1 MRLSSERI
9 LVFDTETTGID
20 PASDRIVE
28 LGAAYFQ
35 GGQRR
40 EHRRMRVHPGRPIPP
55 EASAIH
61 GICDHHVQASPS
73 FAEVGARF
81 IKHLDG
87 SALDGAP
94 PVLCGY
100 NAVRYDAPLVNAEL
114 ARCGHGARVDEARV
128 IDPFF
133 FVAWHLRG
141 LRSRKLTSVCEHYGV
156 ILAHAH
162 SAAADALATG
172 EVLLCMV
179 RAGLVPDDVDAAL
192 AEQAAL
198 STRVDAEWARWS
210 YWLYEDRQDGSL
222 RLGAGKHC
230 GQPLRSVDP
239 GYCRFLLENI
249 ADLPDDVRG
258 CFARHATGS

>member
-1 MRLSSERI
+1 M
-9 LVFDTETTGID
+9 
-20 PASDRIVE
+20 E

-35 GGQRR
+35 GGQRWAR
-40 EHRRMRVHPGRPIPP
+40 RRMLVHPGRPIPP
-55 EASAIH
+55 EASAVH
-61 GICDHHVQASPS
+61 GIHDHHVQGSPS
-73 FAEVGARF
+73 FAEVGPRF

-87 SALDGAP
+87 SALDGTP
-94 PVLCGY
+94 PVLSGY

-114 ARCGHGARVDEARV
+114 SRCGHGARVDVARV

-141 LRSRKLTSVCEHYGV
+141 LRSRKLSAVCAHYG
-156 ILAHAH
+156 IGLTDAH

-172 EVLLCMV
+172 EVLLRMV
-179 RAGLVPDDVDAAL
+179 QEGLIPDDVDAAL

-198 STRVDAEWARWS
+198 AARVDAEWARWS
-210 YWLYEDRQDGSL
+210 YWLYEDRQDRSL

-230 GQPLRSVDP
+230 GQRLGSVDP

-249 ADLPDDVRG
+249 SDLPDAVRG
-258 CFARHATGS
+258 CFAQHATGS